1 MDDEKQESSGDV
13 EGRPTVINMT
23 LLDTY
28 TLMRAFIGLLVNQAW
43 QDIGLVMN
51 PQTQKIEKNKERA
64 KTAIDCIAFLIE
76 KLEPQLQNEEK
87 EKLRSLLT
95 DLQLNFVQQQKEEG

>member
-28 TLMRAFIGLLVNQAW
+28 TLMRAFIGLLANQAW

-51 PQTQKIEKNKERA
+51 PQTQKIEKNIERA